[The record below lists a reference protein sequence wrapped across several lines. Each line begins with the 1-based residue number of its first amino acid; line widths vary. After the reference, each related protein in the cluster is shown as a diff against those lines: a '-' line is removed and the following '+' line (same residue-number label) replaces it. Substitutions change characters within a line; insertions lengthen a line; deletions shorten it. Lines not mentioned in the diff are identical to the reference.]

1 MINIEESK
9 EKKKKI
15 DKNLLK
21 DIITNLVYGL
31 IIAIYIICFNW
42 QHEAIGANWLGKYIN
57 ISSMAFLAISIVMLE
72 LAYRKD
78 KAKMF
83 VYGIEF
89 IVLATFTILIQHM
102 PKIIKCSIK
111 QYTQIGLAVF
121 VAYYI
126 IKIGILYTK
135 RKHDELK
142 SLSDIK
148 EIVKE
153 EPRKKEAKRKNK
165 KEEGK

>member
-1 MINIEESK
+1 MIDIEESK
-9 EKKKKI
+9 EEKKKI
-15 DKNLLK
+15 NKSLLK
-21 DIITNLVYGL
+21 DIITNLLYAIL
-31 IIAIYIICFNW
+31 MSIYIICFNS
-42 QHEAIGANWLGKYIN
+42 QHETIAANILPYYIN
-57 ISSMAFLAISIVMLE
+57 ISSISFLVIAIVMLE

-78 KAKMF
+78 KTKMF

-102 PKIIKCSIK
+102 PKVIKCSIE
-111 QYTQIGLAVF
+111 QYTQIGLATF
-121 VAYYI
+121 GAYYI

-135 RKHDELK
+135 HKQDELK

>member
-9 EKKKKI
+9 EEKKKI
-15 DKNLLK
+15 DKSLLK
-21 DIITNLVYGL
+21 DIITNFVYVIL
-31 IIAIYIICFNW
+31 IAIYIICFNS
-42 QHEAIGANWLGKYIN
+42 QHETIQTNILPYYIN
-57 ISSMAFLAISIVMLE
+57 ISSMAFLAIAIVMLE
-72 LAYRKD
+72 IAYRKD

-89 IVLATFTILIQHM
+89 IVLAIFTILIQHM
-102 PKIIKCSIK
+102 PKIIKCSIE
-111 QYTQIGLAVF
+111 QYTQIGLATF